1 MKKNQIQVTAI
12 MLLAAGVLSLG
23 GCQSSTG
30 DPASRPV
37 TEETVADTA
46 ASEPAGGSGTEA
58 EREAENGSGTD
69 ADAAAGA
76 STGQE
81 AAEDALF
88 GTFQTITLDGEEIDQ
103 EIFGQAGLSMVNIW
117 GTFCPPC
124 IREMPD
130 LAELSQEYG
139 GEQFQMI
146 GLVSD
151 VMDAGNA
158 GAVEIVEETGADYT
172 HILISQ
178 ELYDNY
184 LYTVQVVPT
193 TVFVD
198 KQGRQVGAV
207 YTGAK
212 SKAQWEA
219 IIGELLAETGE

>member
-1 MKKNQIQVTAI
+1 MKKNKMRLMTAVV
-12 MLLAAGVLSLG
+12 LAAGVLSLS
-23 GCQSSTG
+23 GCQTQ
-30 DPASRPV
+30 ANETV
-37 TEETVADTA
+37 TTAATEETVTESPAAESPTA
-46 ASEPAGGSGTEA
+46 ESLAAESPAAESETRSETQAEIGTE
-58 EREAENGSGTD
+58 T
-69 ADAAAGA
+69 
-76 STGQE
+76 
-81 AAEDALF
+81 LL

-103 EIFGQAGLSMVNIW
+103 DIFSQAGLSMINIW

-130 LAELSQEYG
+130 LAELSHEYG

-158 GAVEIVEETGADYT
+158 GAVEIIEQTGADYT

-184 LYTVQVVPT
+184 LYNIQVVPT

-198 KQGRQVGAV
+198 KDGRPVGDV

-212 SKAQWEA
+212 SKQQWET
-219 IIGELLAETGE
+219 IIKGLLAETGE

>member
-1 MKKNQIQVTAI
+1 MKKNRIQLLAAA
-12 MLLAAGVLSLG
+12 LLAAGALSLS
-23 GCQSSTG
+23 GCQSQNNELATT
-30 DPASRPV
+30 AV
-37 TEETVADTA
+37 TETEAVTA
-46 ASEPAGGSGTEA
+46 ESESGSGTEA
-58 EREAENGSGTD
+58 ESNQETG
-69 ADAAAGA
+69 ADAAAGNTA
-76 STGQE
+76 EPAAGNV
-81 AAEDALF
+81 AEDALL
-88 GTFQTITLDGEEIDQ
+88 GAFQTITLEGEEINQDL
-103 EIFGQAGLSMVNIW
+103 FGRAGLSMINIW

-130 LAELSQEYG
+130 LAELSHEYG
-139 GEQFQMI
+139 GDQFQMI

-158 GAVEIVEETGADYT
+158 SAVEIIEQTGADYT

-198 KQGRQVGAV
+198 KDGRQVGDV

-212 SKAQWEA
+212 SKQQWEA
-219 IIGELLAETGE
+219 IIKELLAETGE